1 MVRAK
6 CLFHR
11 LSEKREH
18 TRKNFLQFLQVVR
31 ILKGMKTTL
40 REYVTKIYNVAVV
53 ARFESI
59 YASKGAAE
67 AVEYAIRML
76 DRNSKHVKKLQS
88 LAAAEKNVQDLQDAQ
103 DVQY

>member
-1 MVRAK
+1 
-6 CLFHR
+6 
-11 LSEKREH
+11 
-18 TRKNFLQFLQVVR
+18 
-31 ILKGMKTTL
+31 MKTTL

-88 LAAAEKNVQDLQDAQ
+88 LAAAENNLQDLQDAQ